1 MNVSLNWLKRYIDID
16 LEINDLSEILTAIG
30 LEVEGVEKVET
41 IKGGLKGIVVGHVT
55 ECGKHPGADK
65 LSLTKVNVGDLDQ
78 LQIVCGA
85 PNVAAGQKVLVA
97 TIGTTLYDEKGE
109 PWKIKKGKIRGEA
122 SHGMIC
128 AQDELGLG
136 SDHSGIMVLP
146 EEVPVGTLAR
156 DYFKVEDD
164 YVFDI
169 GLTPNRSD
177 ATCHLGVARDLAA
190 YLTVNRNWTGSVKEP
205 DVVDFQVEIDNPPYP
220 VTIENEKACPR
231 YTGILLSDVKVGA
244 SPDWMQN
251 HLRSIGV
258 RPISNVV
265 DITNFI
271 LHELGQPLHAFDADK
286 VKGKAIR
293 VKTLAE
299 GTAFLSLDEQERK
312 LQASDLMIC
321 DAEDNPMCIA
331 GVFGG
336 LGSGVTEGTTNIFL
350 ESAHF
355 NAGFV
360 RKTSTKHLL
369 RTDAAKIF
377 EKGSDP
383 NLTKYALKR
392 ATLLLKE
399 FAGATISSS
408 IVDEY
413 PEEIQPKEI
422 VVKYDKVNKVI
433 GTELE
438 KEEIH
443 NILRAMDMELQAID
457 ENTFKVLVPT
467 NKADVTR
474 DIDVIEEILRIYG
487 YNEVPIPSLLKT
499 AITYQNYPTKRQIQ
513 NSLANYLADNGFSE
527 MMGMSLIESNR
538 YAETTHASSVYINNT
553 SNIHLDIMRPDSMV
567 SGLKSVLHNLNYQQ
581 TDLKLFEFGRFY
593 NKVEVDSEDEEGFQE
608 TEFLSLFM
616 SGSSDA
622 TWNSPAQSTDF
633 YVLKQ
638 WVERLLDKSNI
649 STYQVK
655 EIESGPFNE
664 GLEYHRGP
672 KTIVKFGAI
681 NRSTLKRAD
690 ISVPVYYAEFDYKS
704 LVKSASKSSFQVAEI
719 SKYPSTER
727 DLSLVIDNKV
737 TFRDIIGITKKTEK
751 KLIQEVSLFDVYRND
766 EQLGEGKKAYAVKFL
781 FQDLSKTL
789 KDKEIEKVMNKL
801 IDRFKEQLGAQ
812 IRS

>member
-1 MNVSLNWLKRYIDID
+1 MDISLNWLKRYIDLD
-16 LEINDLSEILTAIG
+16 LEIDDLSEVLTAIG

-41 IKGGLKGIVVGHVT
+41 VKGGLKGIVVGHVV

-65 LSLTKVNVGDLDQ
+65 LSLTKVNTGDLEM

-97 TIGTTLYDEKGE
+97 TVGTTLYDDKGE

-164 YVFDI
+164 YIFDI

-177 ATCHLGVARDLAA
+177 ATCHLGVAKDLAA
-190 YLTVNRNWTGSVKEP
+190 YMVVNRNWTGSVKEP
-205 DVVDFQVEIDNPPYP
+205 DVVDFQVEIDNPPFQ
-220 VTIENEKACPR
+220 VAIDNEEACPR
-231 YTGILLSDVKVGA
+231 YSGLLLSNVKVGDA
-244 SPDWMQN
+244 PSWMQD
-251 HLRSIGV
+251 HLRAIGV
-258 RPISNVV
+258 RPINNIV

-271 LHELGQPLHAFDADK
+271 LHELGQPLHAFDAAK

-293 VKTLAE
+293 VKTLPE
-299 GTAFLSLDEQERK
+299 GTAFMSLDEQERK

-321 DAEDNPMCIA
+321 DGEDNPMCIA

-336 LGSGVTEGTTNIFL
+336 LHSGVTEATTDIFL

-355 NAGFV
+355 NAGYV

-383 NLTKYALKR
+383 NVTRYALER
-392 ATLLLKE
+392 AALLMKE
-399 FAGATISSS
+399 YAGATVSSS
-408 IVDEY
+408 IIDVY
-413 PEEIQPKEI
+413 PNKIEPKEI

-433 GTELE
+433 GADMD
-438 KEEIH
+438 KEEVH
-443 NILRAMDMELQAID
+443 NILRAMEMELQPVDA
-457 ENTFKVLVPT
+457 NTFKVLVPT

-474 DIDVIEEILRIYG
+474 DVDVIEEILRIYG
-487 YNEVPIPSLLKT
+487 YNKVAIPSMLKT

-538 YAETTHASSVYINNT
+538 YAEETQASSVYINNT
-553 SNIHLDIMRPDSMV
+553 SNIHLDIMRPDSLI
-567 SGLKSVLHNLNYQQ
+567 SGLKSVVHNLNYQQ
-581 TDLKLFEFGRFY
+581 TDIKLFEFGRFY
-593 NKVEVDSEDEEGFQE
+593 KKQEEAFEE

-638 WVERLLDKSNI
+638 WVERLLDRANI
-649 STYQVK
+649 ATYQVK
-655 EIESGPFNE
+655 ELDAAPYNE

-681 NRSTLKRAD
+681 NRSTLKGAG

-704 LVKSASKSSFQVAEI
+704 LVKSAAKSTLQVAEI

-737 TFRDIIGITKKTEK
+737 TFRDIIAITKKTEK

-766 EQLGEGKKAYAVKFL
+766 EQLGQGKKAYAVKFL

-789 KDKEIEKVMNKL
+789 KDKEIEKVMNAL
-801 IDRFKEQLGAQ
+801 ITKFKEGLGAQ